1 MFKHFKNNSYR
12 FSILFGDLMAINNII
27 IFANEAM
34 YQSGDNPFSIFT
46 TMNGTSQFLD
56 TSLTTITQAL
66 QIPVIILLLI
76 LLVFAV
82 VTLGKLLSEYFSRK
96 KVPVKL
102 IKDMIYDIYDAESS
116 DEIKEIVNNADI
128 QKSQKRVLNELADSE
143 RLGKKSRE
151 TLARR
156 LIDNEEDIITQNLQK
171 TDIVTKV
178 GPTLGLMGT
187 LIPMG
192 PGLAAL
198 GTGDINT
205 LASAITVAFNTTIIG
220 IGAGA
225 ATYFAS
231 KLRRRWFGEYLANL
245 DALMDAILDNINKRD
260 ERLK

>member
-1 MFKHFKNNSYR
+1 
-12 FSILFGDLMAINNII
+12 MAINNII

>member
-1 MFKHFKNNSYR
+1 MTLGFENT
-12 FSILFGDLMAINNII
+12 L
-27 IFANEAM
+27 IFANEAI
-34 YQSGDNPFSIFT
+34 YQGSNNGLFAFFSNT
-46 TMNGTSQFLD
+46 NGTGFPLLD
-56 TSLTTITQAL
+56 SSLTAITQAL
-66 QIPVIILLLI
+66 QIPVIILLI
-76 LLVFAV
+76 GFLVFAV
-82 VTLGKLLSEYFSRK
+82 ITLGKLLSEYLSRK

-102 IKDMIYDIYDAESS
+102 IKEMIYDIYDAESAE
-116 DEIKEIVNNADI
+116 DIKNIVNSADI
-128 QKSQKRVLNELADSE
+128 QSSQKTILCELADSE

-156 LIDNEEDIITQNLQK
+156 LIDNEEDKITQNLQK
-171 TDIVTKV
+171 TDIVTKI

-198 GTGDINT
+198 GTGDVNT
-205 LASAITVAFNTTIIG
+205 LASAITIAFNTTVIG

-225 ATYFAS
+225 AAYFAS

-260 ERLK
+260 DRLK

>member
-1 MFKHFKNNSYR
+1 MVMENV
-12 FSILFGDLMAINNII
+12 M

-34 YQSGDNPFSIFT
+34 YQSGDVFSLSS
-46 TMNGTSQFLD
+46 TMNWTSQFLD
-56 TSLTTITQAL
+56 TSLSAITQGL

-76 LLVFAV
+76 ILVFAI

-102 IKDMIYDIYDAESS
+102 IKEMIYDIYDAESS
-116 DEIKEIVNNADI
+116 EDIKNIVNGADI

-143 RLGKKSRE
+143 HLSKKSRE

-156 LIDNEEDIITQNLQK
+156 LIDNEEDKITQNLQK

-192 PGLAAL
+192 PGLACYYSC
-198 GTGDINT
+198 IQYYNFRYWIRC
-205 LASAITVAFNTTIIG
+205 S
-220 IGAGA
+220 
-225 ATYFAS
+225 
-231 KLRRRWFGEYLANL
+231 
-245 DALMDAILDNINKRD
+245 NIC
-260 ERLK
+260 RLQIEA

>member
-1 MFKHFKNNSYR
+1 M
-12 FSILFGDLMAINNII
+12 INAL
-27 IFANEAM
+27 IFADEAAF
-34 YQSGDNPFSIFT
+34 QSSNGLLNMFST
-46 TMNGTSQFLD
+46 TNGTGLPILD
-56 TSLTTITQAL
+56 SSLTAITQAL
-66 QIPVIILLLI
+66 QIPVIILLI
-76 LLVFAV
+76 AFLVFAV
-82 VTLGKLLSEYFSRK
+82 YTLGKLLSEYFSRK

-102 IKDMIYDIYDAESS
+102 IKEMIYDIYDAESS
-116 DEIKEIVNNADI
+116 EDIKNIVNSADI
-128 QKSQKRVLNELADSE
+128 QKSQKSVLIELADSE
-143 RLGKKSRE
+143 RLSKKSRE

-156 LIDNEEDIITQNLQK
+156 LIDNEEDKITQNLQK

-198 GTGDINT
+198 GTGDVTT
-205 LASAITVAFNTTIIG
+205 LASAITVAFNTTILG
-220 IGAGA
+220 IGSGA

-245 DALMDAILDNINKRD
+245 DALMDAILDNIDRRD

>member
-1 MFKHFKNNSYR
+1 MT
-12 FSILFGDLMAINNII
+12 LAIGNTL
-27 IFANEAM
+27 IFADEAI
-34 YQSGDNPFSIFT
+34 YQGANNGLFAIFSNT
-46 TMNGTSQFLD
+46 NGTGFPILD
-56 TSLTTITQAL
+56 TSLTAITQAL
-66 QIPVIILLLI
+66 QIPVIILLLGF
-76 LLVFAV
+76 LVFAV
-82 VTLGKLLSEYFSRK
+82 VTLGKLLSEYLSRK

-102 IKDMIYDIYDAESS
+102 IKEMIYAIYDAESAE
-116 DEIKEIVNNADI
+116 EIKNIVNGADI
-128 QKSQKRVLNELADSE
+128 QSSQKTILCELADSE

-156 LIDNEEDIITQNLQK
+156 LIDNEEDKITQNLQK
-171 TDIVTKV
+171 TDIVTRI

-198 GTGDINT
+198 GTGDVTT
-205 LASAITVAFNTTIIG
+205 LASAITIAFNTTVIG

-225 ATYFAS
+225 AAYFAS

-260 ERLK
+260 GRLE

>member
-1 MFKHFKNNSYR
+1 
-12 FSILFGDLMAINNII
+12 MAINNVM

-34 YQSGDNPFSIFT
+34 YQSGNGFSLSSG
-46 TMNGTSQFLD
+46 MNWTSQFLD
-56 TSLTTITQAL
+56 TSLSAITQGL

-76 LLVFAV
+76 ILVFAI

-102 IKDMIYDIYDAESS
+102 IKEMIYDIYDAESS
-116 DEIKEIVNNADI
+116 EDIKNIVNGADI

-143 RLGKKSRE
+143 HLSKKSRE

-156 LIDNEEDIITQNLQK
+156 LIDNEEDKITQNLQK

-198 GTGDINT
+198 GAGDINT
-205 LASAITVAFNTTIIG
+205 LASAITVAFNTTILG
-220 IGAGA
+220 IGSGA
-225 ATYFAS
+225 ATYVAS

-245 DALMDAILDNINKRD
+245 DALMDAILDNIDRRD

>member
-1 MFKHFKNNSYR
+1 
-12 FSILFGDLMAINNII
+12 MAIENVM

-34 YQSGDNPFSIFT
+34 YQSGGGLSFSSG
-46 TMNGTSQFLD
+46 MNWTSEFIN
-56 TSLTTITQAL
+56 TSLSAISQGL
-66 QIPVIILLLI
+66 QIPVIILLLLI
-76 LLVFAV
+76 LLFAV
-82 VTLGKLLSEYFSRK
+82 VTLGKLLSEYLSRK

-102 IKDMIYDIYDAESS
+102 IKEMIYDIYDAESS
-116 DEIKEIVNNADI
+116 EDIKNIVNSADI
-128 QKSQKRVLNELADSE
+128 QKSQKSVLIELADSE
-143 RLGKKSRE
+143 RLSKKSRE

-156 LIDNEEDIITQNLQK
+156 LIDNEEDKITQNLQK

-198 GTGDINT
+198 GTGDVT
-205 LASAITVAFNTTIIG
+205 ALASAITVAFNTTILG
-220 IGAGA
+220 IGSGA

-245 DALMDAILDNINKRD
+245 DALMDAILDNIDRRD

>member
-1 MFKHFKNNSYR
+1 
-12 FSILFGDLMAINNII
+12 
-27 IFANEAM
+27 
-34 YQSGDNPFSIFT
+34 
-46 TMNGTSQFLD
+46 
-56 TSLTTITQAL
+56 
-66 QIPVIILLLI
+66 
-76 LLVFAV
+76 VFAI

-102 IKDMIYDIYDAESS
+102 IKEMIYDIYDAESS
-116 DEIKEIVNNADI
+116 EDIKNIVNGADI

-143 RLGKKSRE
+143 HLSKKSRE

-156 LIDNEEDIITQNLQK
+156 LIDNEEDKITQNLQK

-198 GTGDINT
+198 GTGDVT
-205 LASAITVAFNTTIIG
+205 ALASAITVAFNTTILG
-220 IGAGA
+220 IGSGA

-245 DALMDAILDNINKRD
+245 DALMDAILDNIDRRD